1 VHNLIHKYL
10 DGIDSLKDGVDKNSE
25 LILGRI
31 NLDSMLKEP
40 RSYLKAIAKAFY
52 EAHSQ
57 ELLKA
62 IDIGSEH
69 GKEIISKSGKG

>member
-25 LILGRI
+25 LILKRI
-31 NLDSMLKEP
+31 DLDRMLENP
-40 RSYLKAIAKAFY
+40 RIYLKTIARAFY

-62 IDIGSEH
+62 IDIGRNH
-69 GKEIISKSGKG
+69 AKEIINKSDKD